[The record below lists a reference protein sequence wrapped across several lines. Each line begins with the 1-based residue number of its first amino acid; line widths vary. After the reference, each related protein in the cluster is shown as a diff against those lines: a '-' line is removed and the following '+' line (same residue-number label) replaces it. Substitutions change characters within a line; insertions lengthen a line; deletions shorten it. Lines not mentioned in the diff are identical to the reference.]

1 MHFHPIYVH
10 ILSSRKYVYG
20 IFRDRHRAKVTYF
33 SSNANNT
40 EVSLVSP
47 SLFAIIVSDP
57 AFPWNKKA
65 NFSLI
70 SSSSSYPE
78 NLIEVYFESIE
89 SLSSSYDIK
98 YDLKNLLMINN
109 FANITNIININR
121 MHTSDICERNST
133 LSLYKILRCL
143 KKQ

>member
-10 ILSSRKYVYG
+10 IFSSRKYVYG

-40 EVSLVSP
+40 KVSLVSP

-65 NFSLI
+65 NFSSLI
-70 SSSSSYPE
+70 SSSSYPE
-78 NLIEVYFESIE
+78 NLIEVYFD

-98 YDLKNLLMINN
+98 YDLKNLLTI
-109 FANITNIININR
+109 NITLPILPILLILIAGI
-121 MHTSDICERNST
+121 HLIFVRNSI
-133 LSLYKILRCL
+133 LSLYKVLRCL

>member
-10 ILSSRKYVYG
+10 IFSSRKYVYG

-40 EVSLVSP
+40 KVSLVSP

-70 SSSSSYPE
+70 SSSSYPE
-78 NLIEVYFESIE
+78 NLIEVYFD

-98 YDLKNLLMINN
+98 YDLKNLLTI
-109 FANITNIININR
+109 NITLPILPILLILIAGI
-121 MHTSDICERNST
+121 HLIFVRNSI
-133 LSLYKILRCL
+133 LSLYKVLRCL

>member
-10 ILSSRKYVYG
+10 IFSSRKYVYG

-40 EVSLVSP
+40 KVSLVSP

-65 NFSLI
+65 NFS
-70 SSSSSYPE
+70 SSSYPE
-78 NLIEVYFESIE
+78 NLIEVYFD

-98 YDLKNLLMINN
+98 YDLKNLLTI
-109 FANITNIININR
+109 NITLPILPILLILIAGI
-121 MHTSDICERNST
+121 HLIFVRNSI
-133 LSLYKILRCL
+133 LSLYKVLRCL